1 MRSKG
6 LHHSRE
12 VNRAHVLWCLDQNVP
27 ESQIMAVLGI
37 GRTTV
42 WRTRLA
48 YLEGGLKL
56 ALFDLK
62 RSGGPCKYDTDDEA
76 RVVALACSAALLH
89 KSRTTSVLMF
99 VRTTA
104 MQAAS
109 TAISCDTDR
118 VHFQPFAREH
128 AQRHQPTNR
137 AQGDL
142 PCQELGAVQRR
153 ADCQRRYHGVD

>member
-1 MRSKG
+1 LMTRGVAMRQTELHLTNKDRKTVGKMRSKG

-76 RVVALACSAALLH
+76 RVVALACSAPP
-89 KSRTTSVLMF
+89 SGRNRWTLMEL
-99 VRTTA
+99 
-104 MQAAS
+104 
-109 TAISCDTDR
+109 
-118 VHFQPFAREH
+118 EH
-128 AQRHQPTNR
+128 AIR
-137 AQGDL
+137 
-142 PCQELGAVQRR
+142 QEPGLSCMGRDTVRR
-153 ADCQRRYHGVD
+153 ILKKTT